1 MEHYAKD
8 QIWLNIPLEP
18 LTWLWDLGQDIQPC
32 LSFLFLEQVDRRC

>member
-18 LTWLWDLGQDIQPC
+18 LTWLWDFGQDIQPFP
-32 LSFLFLEQVDRRC
+32 LRVSFS